1 MLALHIT
8 QHLYYI
14 DKNIQL
20 SNNNKKTC
28 DTYLIYTYVLLTSHL
43 CSKCDNMTTK
53 VGQIVAYAKKKKKIT
68 KTQPSQ

>member
-8 QHLYYI
+8 QHLFYI

-20 SNNNKKTC
+20 SNNNKKTR
-28 DTYLIYTYVLLTSHL
+28 DTYLIDTYVLLTSHL

-53 VGQIVAYAKKKKKIT
+53 VGQIVAYAKKKIT